1 MSLIVPETSQE
12 KSIIPA
18 TSPGETDC
26 DSENTDEEND
36 NITSLHK
43 DVCSD
48 SDVAVLKELVR
59 KRLSTVSEESNSQMA
74 VSEEKGSLV

>member
-18 TSPGETDC
+18 ASPEETDC
-26 DSENTDEEND
+26 DSDNTDEEND
-36 NITSLHK
+36 NITSLQK
-43 DVCSD
+43 GVCSD